1 MLMYKE
7 QYYLTITIAAIALFC
22 TFFSL
27 ELLELLELLAIPLPI
42 IWWVGVI
49 SIKIYKE
56 KIKK

>member
-27 ELLELLELLAIPLPI
+27 ELLELLAIPLPI